1 MDYKKIYNQIIEK
14 AKSEERIKSS
24 NLYYE
29 SHHIIPKCIGGDDS
43 ENNLVLL
50 TAKEHFVCHKL
61 LILIYPNQTKLV
73 YALWMMSNGSNTY
86 RRKHLK
92 VSSRDYEL
100 SRKLYIETHS
110 EKMKGRIVDE
120 KIGKKIS
127 ESKKGKPRPEHV
139 KEILR
144 TIGKGKVGEKNSFYG
159 RKHTEESKKKM
170 SESAKNKVVS
180 EETKK
185 KMSIIRTGKKHTEES
200 KKKMSESAK
209 NKIVSEETIIRL
221 SNLRKGVKMSE
232 EQKIKI
238 SESLK
243 GKQKRKIICDICNN
257 EIPSNYILR
266 HKKSCI
272 IKNNVGDSH

>member
-1 MDYKKIYNQIIEK
+1 MDYKKIYNQIIKK
-14 AKSEERIKSS
+14 AKTEDRIKTTDY
-24 NLYYE
+24 YYE

-127 ESKKGKPRPEHV
+127 DSKKGFKHSEESKKRISESNKD
-139 KEILR
+139 KI
-144 TIGKGKVGEKNSFYG
+144 GEKNSFYG

-200 KKKMSESAK
+200 KKLMSE
-209 NKIVSEETIIRL
+209 NM
-221 SNLRKGVKMSE
+221 KGKK
-232 EQKIKI
+232 KIKV
-238 SESLK
+238 
-243 GKQKRKIICDICNN
+243 ICDICNN
-257 EIPSNYILR
+257 EIASNNILR